1 MDAGEQVR
9 ALTGLTAGQVTDL
22 DIEAILGLH
31 GVTDVYAPAPVWA
44 VMRAA
49 ADLLTRHAITIAATP
64 RLAQSEDLTISGPS
78 PVELRALAA
87 DLRARAD
94 HAEEQAEADG
104 FTLAVAEFSPYGR
117 RAL

>member
-1 MDAGEQVR
+1 MNKFLQVGWMGFFLFAVSASAAHFGLFVGVNEYAYLPSGNWLNYCVLDAGS
-9 ALTGLTAGQVTDL
+9 
-22 DIEAILGLH
+22 
-31 GVTDVYAPAPVWA
+31 
-44 VMRAA
+44 MRTN
-49 ADLLTRHAITIAATP
+49 LINQT
-64 RLAQSEDLTISGPS
+64 DLTISGQS